1 VTISRTEWLRELW
14 HYRELLYFLA
24 WRDVTIRYKQAA
36 LGAAWAILQPLMG
49 MIIFT
54 LFFGRL
60 ARMPSGDIPYPI
72 FVYAGLAPW
81 TYFANVLNTAGNS
94 LVGNSNLVT
103 KVYFPRV
110 LLPGASAAAGLLD
123 LGISSTVLLLLM
135 AYYGITP
142 GWTVLWLPILL
153 VGLVLVSVGVS
164 MLFAALNVRYRDIK
178 HAMPFLIQMWL
189 FCTPIVYPST
199 LVPEQFRPIL
209 ALNPCWGL
217 IDGIRSSLLAG
228 HSFDAVAAGTSFLSA
243 MALFVVGLLYFR
255 SAERTFADVI

>member
-1 VTISRTEWLRELW
+1 MTPSRTEWLKELW

-24 WRDVTIRYKQAA
+24 WRDVTIRYKQAV
-36 LGAAWAILQPLMG
+36 LGAAWAILQPVMG
-49 MIIFT
+49 MVIFT

-60 ARMPSGDIPYPI
+60 AGMQSGDIPYPI

-81 TYFANVLNTAGNS
+81 TYFATVLNTAGNS
-94 LVGNSNLVT
+94 LIGNSNLVT

-123 LGISSTVLLLLM
+123 LAISSSVLVLLM
-135 AYYGITP
+135 IYYRITP
-142 GWTVLWLPILL
+142 GWTLLWLPILI

-189 FCTPIVYPST
+189 FCTPIVYPTT
-199 LVPEQFRPIL
+199 LVPERFRPL
-209 ALNPCWGL
+209 LSLNPCWGI
-217 IDGIRSSLLAG
+217 IDGIRSALLGGTTFDTAAVLTSLA
-228 HSFDAVAAGTSFLSA
+228 SA
-243 MALFVVGLLYFR
+243 SVIFVVGLMYFR
-255 SAERTFADVI
+255 SAERSFADVI